1 MAVADSGASFLSAPQ
16 AGPGFSP
23 LWNRRG
29 DWSSITQ
36 FDQTESLPF
45 LFDRNN
51 RLRRF
56 AGLVCHQFKIP
67 ASQARFACY
76 HGAMNATWPLQDAK
90 NKLSELVDTALR
102 DGAQTITRH
111 GKPVVVVLSADAY
124 ARLQP
129 SEKLVDI
136 LQDCPVKD
144 WPIERDLTPARDLD
158 FQ

>member
-1 MAVADSGASFLSAPQ
+1 
-16 AGPGFSP
+16 
-23 LWNRRG
+23 
-29 DWSSITQ
+29 
-36 FDQTESLPF
+36 
-45 LFDRNN
+45 
-51 RLRRF
+51 
-56 AGLVCHQFKIP
+56 
-67 ASQARFACY
+67 
-76 HGAMNATWPLQDAK
+76 MNATWPLQDAK

-111 GKPVVVVLSADAY
+111 GKPVAVVLSADAY

-144 WPIERDLTPARDLD
+144 WQIERDLTPARDLD